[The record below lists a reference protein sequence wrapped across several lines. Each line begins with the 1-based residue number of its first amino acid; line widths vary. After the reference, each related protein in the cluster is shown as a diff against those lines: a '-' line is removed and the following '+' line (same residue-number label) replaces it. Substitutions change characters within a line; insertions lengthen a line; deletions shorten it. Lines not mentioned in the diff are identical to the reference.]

1 MTAQMATYGRLGN
14 DPRSIDTKSGKP
26 MAVASVAVD
35 VGDSSDEDAAPE
47 WFGVVA
53 FGGLAERLLQHGK
66 GECISVSGRLQ
77 RRTYQDRSGEQR
89 SQLQVVAD
97 NLVSARTARPSG
109 GKGEAKGEDTSA
121 GANREAYGGRA
132 TEPAGGGDFDD
143 ELPPF

>member
-1 MTAQMATYGRLGN
+1 MTAQAALYGRLGQ

-35 VGDSSDEDAAPE
+35 VGDSSDDGDAAPE

-89 SQLQVVAD
+89 SQLQVIAD

-109 GKGEAKGEDTSA
+109 GKRKAKGGDTSA
-121 GANREAYGGRA
+121 GATREASDGRA
-132 TEPAGGGDFDD
+132 PEPAGDFDD
-143 ELPPF
+143 EIPF